1 MLHEMTAATHHHR
14 PPAAEMI
21 GELDGAEMLALACGH
36 DHTLTM
42 LSMP

>member
-1 MLHEMTAATHHHR
+1 MMTTISHQYR
-14 PPAAEMI
+14 LPAAEMI

-36 DHTLTM
+36 DHTLTL